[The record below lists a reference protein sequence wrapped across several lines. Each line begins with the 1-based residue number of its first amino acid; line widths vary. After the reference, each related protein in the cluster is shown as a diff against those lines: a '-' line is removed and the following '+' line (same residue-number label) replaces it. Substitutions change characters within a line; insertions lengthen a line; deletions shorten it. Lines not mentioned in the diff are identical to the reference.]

1 MIRLKEF
8 TGEGKYTYDHF
19 VGMIEAQRIYM
30 QWGSRETAQ
39 IVRMNLGGEAQIA
52 IEELEVVPTRWAELK
67 AALRQRFQPE
77 GHECRYRTE
86 VLSGKRKPDET
97 LAQFVTELRRLGR
110 LAFPELS
117 LKGREDILR
126 DIFLRGQGSATFR
139 EQTLIQELGTLTQV
153 LQLAERHESGMQ
165 ELTGGKPSKA

>member
-39 IVRMNLGGEAQIA
+39 IVRMNLGGEAQMA

-67 AALRQRFQPE
+67 AGTKQR
-77 GHECRYRTE
+77 C
-86 VLSGKRKPDET
+86 
-97 LAQFVTELRRLGR
+97 
-110 LAFPELS
+110 
-117 LKGREDILR
+117 
-126 DIFLRGQGSATFR
+126 
-139 EQTLIQELGTLTQV
+139 
-153 LQLAERHESGMQ
+153 
-165 ELTGGKPSKA
+165 